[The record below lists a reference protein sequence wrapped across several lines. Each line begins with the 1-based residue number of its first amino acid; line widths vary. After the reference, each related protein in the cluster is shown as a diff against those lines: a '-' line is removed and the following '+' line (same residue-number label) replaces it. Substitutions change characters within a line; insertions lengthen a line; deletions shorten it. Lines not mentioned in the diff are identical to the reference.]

1 MVEPGPI
8 GGSLWPSPS
17 SSCHVF
23 IWPNKRVLPSR
34 VPDFGTDKNL
44 STFLAAVKKTYGYSE
59 SHYSIGLACSKC
71 ALV

>member
-44 STFLAAVKKTYGYSE
+44 STFLAAVKKPMDTVNP
-59 SHYSIGLACSKC
+59 IIPLVWLAVSV
-71 ALV
+71 L